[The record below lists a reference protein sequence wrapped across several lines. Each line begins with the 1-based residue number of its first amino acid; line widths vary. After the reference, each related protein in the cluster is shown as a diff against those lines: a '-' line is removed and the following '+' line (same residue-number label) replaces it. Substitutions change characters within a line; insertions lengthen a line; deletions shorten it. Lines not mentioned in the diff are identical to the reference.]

1 MKTIKWRTRCVHT
14 GIMLCLLLAYITGH
28 INSSEVVAQDE
39 ATPSRPIVFS
49 DNGPDY
55 SGGRGLITNTGPTGM
70 FLNPTSGTM
79 PQGSLTAQ
87 VFATVI
93 KPLPNKDQFAW
104 YNALVSYGLKDWLEI
119 GALAQLVDRSNN
131 VLTPSGAVVKDNQS
145 VMAGGAFF
153 RLRVLKDEKFWP
165 ELSFGGITLQG
176 NEILRRNTLFMAAS
190 KRFLLSEDGVLR
202 AIRIHL
208 GGRQFWQREGSALS
222 FTTWSFLAQRG
233 SEDHVGY
240 AGGELEFRRN
250 IYLVGEVQTMET
262 GGRYIPWSA
271 GIQVRHPSGLGL
283 SVAVLQPGFQSSLTG
298 YIGIGINFM

>member
-1 MKTIKWRTRCVHT
+1 MDTIRWCTRGVHT
-14 GIMLCLLLAYITGH
+14 RIILCVLFASMTGH
-28 INSSEVVAQDE
+28 MNSSEVVAQDQE
-39 ATPSRPIVFS
+39 NRARRIVFS
-49 DNGPDY
+49 DNGPHY

-79 PQGSLTAQ
+79 PHGSMTAQ
-87 VFATVI
+87 AFATVI

-104 YNALVSYGLKDWLEI
+104 YNALASYGITDWIEI

-131 VLTPSGAVVKDNQS
+131 VVTPTGAVQRDNQS

-153 RLRVLKDEKFWP
+153 RLRVLKDEHFWP
-165 ELSFGGITLQG
+165 ELSVGGITMEG
-176 NEILRRNTLFMAAS
+176 NEILRRRTLFVAAS
-190 KRFLLSEDGVLR
+190 KRFVVSEDGALR

-222 FTTWSFLAQRG
+222 FTTWSFLAQRA

-240 AGGELEFRRN
+240 AGGELELPRN
-250 IYLVGEVQTMET
+250 IYLVGEVQTKET
-262 GGRYIPWSA
+262 GNRYIPWSA
-271 GIQVRHPSGLGL
+271 GIQVRHPSGFGL
-283 SVAVLQPGFQSSLTG
+283 SIAVLQPGFQSSLTG

>member
-1 MKTIKWRTRCVHT
+1 MT
-14 GIMLCLLLAYITGH
+14 LAEPIH
-28 INSSEVVAQDE
+28 LSHVAAEEQDDGL
-39 ATPSRPIVFS
+39 RRVFFS

-55 SGGRGLITNTGPTGM
+55 LGGRGLITNSGPTGM

-79 PQGSLTAQ
+79 PHGSMAAQ

-93 KPLPNKDQFAW
+93 KPLPNEDQFAW

-131 VLTPSGAVVKDNQS
+131 VLTQGTIQRDNQS
-145 VMAGGAFF
+145 VMAGGAFI
-153 RLRVLKDEKFWP
+153 RLRILKDERFWP
-165 ELSFGGITLQG
+165 ELSVGGITLEG
-176 NEILRRNTLFMAAS
+176 NEILRRRTVFLAAS
-190 KRFLLSEDGVLR
+190 KRFVLSEDGFFKAVRL
-202 AIRIHL
+202 HL

-240 AGGELEFRRN
+240 AGGEIEFPRHV
-250 IYLVGEVQTMET
+250 YLVGEVQTKET
-262 GGRYIPWSA
+262 GNRYIPWSA
-271 GIQVRHPSGLGL
+271 GVQVRHPSGLGL
-283 SVAVLQPGFQSSLTG
+283 SIAVLQPGFQSSLTG